1 MARLAPPIACAL
13 ALLACFVALSLG
25 QTLPPPPIPSH
36 SPGHGYHSH
45 SAPGAAVHVTAFF
58 DFQCP
63 DSRDAWTQWQSVFA
77 SLSYAELRF
86 SLVSFALPYHRNAF
100 AASIAAEIVNEIA
113 PIKYWSYV
121 DALFANQSLFYND
134 PTIDDDYLAIETIL
148 YDIAAPL
155 GVNKA
160 EFFELF
166 GSQSVLSPVRA
177 DWKAAAASGVYS
189 TPSYIVNGAQL
200 NDCQWDSS
208 TWIRVINDTIMRVEQ

>member
-86 SLVSFALPYHRNAF
+86 SLVSFALPYHRKYVPLHYF
-100 AASIAAEIVNEIA
+100 SLA
-113 PIKYWSYV
+113 PFS
-121 DALFANQSLFYND
+121 F
-134 PTIDDDYLAIETIL
+134 
-148 YDIAAPL
+148 
-155 GVNKA
+155 
-160 EFFELF
+160 
-166 GSQSVLSPVRA
+166 LSPPIGSPFSVARSGLSS
-177 DWKAAAASGVYS
+177 ASRS
-189 TPSYIVNGAQL
+189 AH
-200 NDCQWDSS
+200 SS
-208 TWIRVINDTIMRVEQ
+208 AIT